1 MQALLSL
8 PNHWRTKR
16 PAKGTRDRTGTEGFV
31 RDSSIMVERNLPE
44 MEAPAGTEANEGD
57 FRDQKRTPMIVN
69 SPLGSK
75 AGTEKIEKEH

>member
-1 MQALLSL
+1 
-8 PNHWRTKR
+8 
-16 PAKGTRDRTGTEGFV
+16 
-31 RDSSIMVERNLPE
+31 MVERNLPE